1 MAHFAEL
8 DNDNRVVRI
17 NYGPDTITEEEIRA
31 RGLNVR
37 KCSYNTNGGVHYDP
51 VLGEPSE
58 DQSKA
63 YRLNYPGI
71 GWIYDETINGFR
83 PFNSP
88 YGSWTLNTTTGLYD
102 SPIANPGDPSKVW
115 VWDED
120 LYQSDNTKGWVEWLP
135 K

>member
-17 NYGPDTITEEEIRA
+17 NYGPDHITEEEIRA

-37 KCSYNTNGGVHYDP
+37 KCSYNTKGGVHYDP
-51 VLGEPSE
+51 VIGEPSE

-71 GWIYDETINGFR
+71 GWVYDETINGFR
-83 PFNSP
+83 P
-88 YGSWTLNTTTGLYD
+88 YGPLYSSWTLDVSKGLYVA
-102 SPIANPGDPSKVW
+102 PIPQPDDPLKI
-115 VWDED
+115 WDEE
-120 LYQSDNTKGWVEWLP
+120 LYQSDNTQGWVDKDYNQL
-135 K
+135 